1 MTGAGGPMVMRRFTE
16 TALAIRPGR
25 SAASWPALLIF
36 TVVFVYP
43 VLRFVLAGIASLRA
57 PSALADQASIIGYLI
72 WNSVWLGL
80 WTSLVCLLLGYPIAY
95 YLARSPSRRKHYIT
109 VAIFA
114 PLLVSIVVRTF
125 GWLVLLGSNGVL
137 NDLLLRLDVIRAPV
151 VWLYNFPV
159 TVVGLVH
166 VFLPFMVLSIV
177 SSLTHIDRR
186 VEEAASMLGA
196 HPWRVF
202 YHVTL
207 PLSAQGIFGGCA
219 IVFSLTVGSY
229 VTPRL
234 LGGGRVQVLSTEIY
248 TQMLEIGDWGM
259 AAVLGTV
266 LTLVAF
272 LVIAVYR
279 VSFRT
284 KRFANA

>member
-1 MTGAGGPMVMRRFTE
+1 
-16 TALAIRPGR
+16 
-25 SAASWPALLIF
+25 
-36 TVVFVYP
+36 
-43 VLRFVLAGIASLRA
+43 
-57 PSALADQASIIGYLI
+57 
-72 WNSVWLGL
+72 
-80 WTSLVCLLLGYPIAY
+80 
-95 YLARSPSRRKHYIT
+95 
-109 VAIFA
+109 
-114 PLLVSIVVRTF
+114 
-125 GWLVLLGSNGVL
+125 
-137 NDLLLRLDVIRAPV
+137 
-151 VWLYNFPV
+151 
-159 TVVGLVH
+159 
-166 VFLPFMVLSIV
+166 
-177 SSLTHIDRR
+177 
-186 VEEAASMLGA
+186 MLGA

-207 PLSAQGIFGGCA
+207 PLSAQGIFVGCS